1 MKKLMFTLAA
11 VSCAGLAQA
20 DDGTFMNA
28 AGGAWSD
35 KNNWKDGVIASGA
48 GAIATIS
55 AELAGNATIVLPEE
69 GLTIGSLVVEN
80 TSSSTSSAKWILS
93 GGSMTFDKGEA
104 DGAASVVDVKA
115 NAQLQS
121 ATVTDLNDV
130 AKKGAGVWTM
140 TVDGAFKDNSV
151 VVQDGKLAY
160 SGLTF
165 RDARITLD
173 KSAGLSPTVE
183 LSGAENKSN
192 GPYIT
197 VKAGTGRVTLRS
209 DGWGKVTQ
217 HRISFADFF
226 DFDVESG
233 TLTACGNGYLKG
245 TGETCGFRKVGSG
258 LLQFGTSP
266 DFSGSLV
273 LSQGTISQGD
283 NYIGDK
289 VVAVTI
295 GDADSEGKDLKW
307 QFSKKSN
314 LPSEKVSFHVTEF
327 GRSATFDWS
336 GNKASGVAAKCPF
349 VLDRTVN
356 INANVNS
363 GVQNTFAG
371 VFSGVGGINFGGN
384 GVDRTLA
391 LTGANTYQGGTSIN
405 KVTVKVGTT
414 SALGTGD
421 VSIGATGKLAY
432 DADGIDAIA
441 DAAVVRVT
449 TGGVIDFGT
458 HAVTEKVQELIVD
471 GAKQAAGIW
480 GAVGSG
486 ATHEADW
493 ITGSGFLK
501 VAGMGFTVSV
511 R

>member
-130 AKKGAGVWTM
+130 AKKGPGIWTM
-140 TVDGAFKDNSV
+140 TVDGAFKANSV

-183 LSGAENKSN
+183 LSGIENK
-192 GPYIT
+192 
-197 VKAGTGRVTLRS
+197 
-209 DGWGKVTQ
+209 
-217 HRISFADFF
+217 
-226 DFDVESG
+226 
-233 TLTACGNGYLKG
+233 
-245 TGETCGFRKVGSG
+245 
-258 LLQFGTSP
+258 
-266 DFSGSLV
+266 
-273 LSQGTISQGD
+273 
-283 NYIGDK
+283 
-289 VVAVTI
+289 
-295 GDADSEGKDLKW
+295 
-307 QFSKKSN
+307 
-314 LPSEKVSFHVTEF
+314 
-327 GRSATFDWS
+327 
-336 GNKASGVAAKCPF
+336 
-349 VLDRTVN
+349 
-356 INANVNS
+356 
-363 GVQNTFAG
+363 
-371 VFSGVGGINFGGN
+371 
-384 GVDRTLA
+384 
-391 LTGANTYQGGTSIN
+391 
-405 KVTVKVGTT
+405 
-414 SALGTGD
+414 
-421 VSIGATGKLAY
+421 
-432 DADGIDAIA
+432 
-441 DAAVVRVT
+441 
-449 TGGVIDFGT
+449 
-458 HAVTEKVQELIVD
+458 
-471 GAKQAAGIW
+471 
-480 GAVGSG
+480 
-486 ATHEADW
+486 
-493 ITGSGFLK
+493 
-501 VAGMGFTVSV
+501 
-511 R
+511 